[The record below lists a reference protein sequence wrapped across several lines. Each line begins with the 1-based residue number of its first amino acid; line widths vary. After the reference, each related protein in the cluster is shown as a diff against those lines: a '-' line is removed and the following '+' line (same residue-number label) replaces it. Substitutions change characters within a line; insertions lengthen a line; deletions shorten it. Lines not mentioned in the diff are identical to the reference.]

1 MSYSRATIHKIQ
13 TEIEEVAKD
22 FSTEFADRLPE
33 NNYLGFSFYTI
44 ILPAIL
50 SEISH
55 TVLPQPG
62 ALGPAWNYLD
72 AACST
77 ITGINQLCD
86 NQSHRPVATT
96 VKGLVNVASGAQVMA
111 LTAVNF
117 ALLGGPAFA
126 AAFGAGFLLSLDET
140 VRAFSRKYSFE
151 YWLKDSLAQLEKV
164 ESLRETL
171 KKEMHKL
178 TLTMADHQAAGQWA
192 LNRKQE
198 RLSAMD
204 KTKNELEKDIL
215 FRVAA
220 KRFEYSERI
229 APAESDVLLVDE
241 DAAIIEKQLNACGGV
256 LQTLKL
262 MKDLRNINNWD
273 TQEALVLHRKDLA
286 SEVDDASLLSTRQV
300 REKQIEKKCSDNVLA
315 TVKDSFIWGT
325 AFAGA
330 LLMCIPGCQ
339 LAGLFV
345 MAAAS
350 SMYLVKH
357 AGKIASAVKTGFQY
371 FFGSSQSGEKNTNSA
386 SLNDGVYSADTVGR
400 MYSN

>member
-1 MSYSRATIHKIQ
+1 
-13 TEIEEVAKD
+13 
-22 FSTEFADRLPE
+22 
-33 NNYLGFSFYTI
+33 
-44 ILPAIL
+44 
-50 SEISH
+50 
-55 TVLPQPG
+55 
-62 ALGPAWNYLD
+62 
-72 AACST
+72 
-77 ITGINQLCD
+77 
-86 NQSHRPVATT
+86 
-96 VKGLVNVASGAQVMA
+96 
-111 LTAVNF
+111 
-117 ALLGGPAFA
+117 
-126 AAFGAGFLLSLDET
+126 
-140 VRAFSRKYSFE
+140 
-151 YWLKDSLAQLEKV
+151 
-164 ESLRETL
+164 
-171 KKEMHKL
+171 
-178 TLTMADHQAAGQWA
+178 
-192 LNRKQE
+192 
-198 RLSAMD
+198 
-204 KTKNELEKDIL
+204 
-215 FRVAA
+215 
-220 KRFEYSERI
+220 
-229 APAESDVLLVDE
+229 VDE